1 MKNVLRKILTLMNT
15 PIPHTPRAGVLLAIG
30 IVLFLAACWALPV
43 LGFTLRDA
51 SGPLQWPGFENCVL
65 DDGELV
71 SPWYS
76 FNVGTGHAH
85 CSSTFPSV
93 LGPYDGSYSLHMIPG
108 CWNCTSDSADACQD
122 ISLSSGALTVTF
134 AVWNMYETYSS
145 IRLMDAGGAGTVHGS
160 YTVSVG
166 SGVWDTSQFAVFSVP
181 DPGIYALCVHSW
193 HSGIYNSG
201 ASAFDAFAFAG
212 PAAASPPSCIVSDPG
227 FLSSSSWTPSATGAT
242 YSSGQWQLAPG
253 GTIQQDVYLPAGV
266 YTPTIAARTT
276 SGSAVMNF
284 GVYLTSTTPITIAS
298 SSWSYYYSSL
308 NVAVATTYTA
318 RLEADADNAS
328 NIVIDSVCFAPSLA
342 PGLPSDWANC
352 GLTQSDLN
360 TNVFQNPSLD
370 AGWGYYYPPGGI
382 ELWFPQSWSVASF
395 AVKRIPGY
403 NFSTASVGLLKQVD
417 VGSRYVAQQFSSPL
431 SKFNIVMMVKRLK
444 SDAQLRVDYN
454 NGAWWNPLGITQAT
468 ISNTALNEWQP
479 VGVWFDLPQAQNWR
493 IYLSGLCPS
502 CSNFEDG
509 YIVDEVYAI
518 PGTSPVVCG
527 TSPPPPNPQ
536 PTGTCINGNSHMSGP
551 DSTYQMTYG
560 AAVDGSGYPWS
571 WNWHGRMGT
580 LTPWEHVARLFPA
593 TGYDAYVHQ
602 YMPAAYGAVSREYS
616 GVLADR
622 QYDVFGSVIGYQQP
636 GEIGPIQ
643 PSTVTVSVGNTS
655 GSTFSFDVAI
665 DSNQP
670 STTFWQTFT
679 ATQGMFAGPC
689 AEGDAG
695 GCNISFDINN
705 RGGTS
710 ALVDLA
716 CVWPISTTTPIDP
729 TCLGSWDRSEVG
741 GGLGYVE
748 VGTYLYSSQALNGNY
763 RLLITGESEGSGVL
777 RVIYMNP
784 STGITV
790 ALGAMNVASGNNTV
804 NTTFVTPPSGYYGG
818 QIIVEPSIGITIT
831 EACLQSNAIPPV
843 EPPVTPPI
851 VIPMPT
857 CGSVN
862 FGATSPWI
870 TSTIGFYGR
879 PPYTETAILSGTL
892 YSDVNWAEY
901 LSMQTYNYAIYP
913 LVCTT
918 ISVANWQVEAYNA
931 LMAFLAKN
939 IGTVNPPGNSCG
951 TGIWAV
957 LCELIKV
964 IGNAIGQIV
973 GLLQSLIDIIK
984 LIIQLVGSLVSL
996 ILTLLGRLLGLI
1008 WTILNSAIGLLGS
1021 LASFAKGSD
1030 RSAYPIDCAG
1040 DAEGICFGLAAIV
1053 KLDEVAGNW
1062 ITIVT
1067 TLTVSVLTIY
1077 LGMYIVNQVRSM
1089 MQPGSGTEDGE

>member
-1 MKNVLRKILTLMNT
+1 
-15 PIPHTPRAGVLLAIG
+15 
-30 IVLFLAACWALPV
+30 
-43 LGFTLRDA
+43 
-51 SGPLQWPGFENCVL
+51 
-65 DDGELV
+65 
-71 SPWYS
+71 
-76 FNVGTGHAH
+76 
-85 CSSTFPSV
+85 
-93 LGPYDGSYSLHMIPG
+93 
-108 CWNCTSDSADACQD
+108 
-122 ISLSSGALTVTF
+122 
-134 AVWNMYETYSS
+134 
-145 IRLMDAGGAGTVHGS
+145 
-160 YTVSVG
+160 
-166 SGVWDTSQFAVFSVP
+166 
-181 DPGIYALCVHSW
+181 
-193 HSGIYNSG
+193 
-201 ASAFDAFAFAG
+201 
-212 PAAASPPSCIVSDPG
+212 
-227 FLSSSSWTPSATGAT
+227 
-242 YSSGQWQLAPG
+242 
-253 GTIQQDVYLPAGV
+253 V

-276 SGSAVMNF
+276 SGSAILNF
-284 GVYLTSTTPITIAS
+284 GVYLTSTTPLTIAS

-308 NVAVATTYTA
+308 NVAVATTYTV

-328 NIVIDSVCFAPSLA
+328 NIVIDSVCFSPDLA
-342 PGLPSDWANC
+342 PDLPSDWANC

-370 AGWGYYYPPGGI
+370 SGWGYYWPPLFLD
-382 ELWFPQSWSVASF
+382 LWFPTYWNVSSYEY
-395 AVKRIPGY
+395 KRVPGY
-403 NFSTASVGLLKQVD
+403 NFSTAAIGLRPEECLGNVCD
-417 VGSRYVAQQFSSPL
+417 DDINQQLYSPL
-431 SKFNIVMMVKRLK
+431 SKFNLVMMVRRT
-444 SDAQLRVDYN
+444 SANAQIQIVYSGGGLFD
-454 NGAWWNPLGITQAT
+454 GIAVTNKI
-468 ISNTALNEWQP
+468 ISGTTLNEWVP
-479 VGVWFDLPQAQNWR
+479 VAAWFDLGESKRWKIILRTLGTA
-493 IYLSGLCPS
+493 
-502 CSNFEDG
+502 G
-509 YIVDEVYAI
+509 YDVDDIYAI

-536 PTGTCINGNSHMSGP
+536 PTGTCINGNSHLSGP

-580 LTPWEHVARLFPA
+580 LTPWEHVARLFPT
-593 TGYDAYVHQ
+593 TGYDAYAHQ
-602 YMPAAYGAVSREYS
+602 YMRAAYGDVSREYS

-636 GEIGPIQ
+636 GEMGPIQ

-665 DSNQP
+665 DANQP
-670 STTFWQTFT
+670 SVAFWQTFT

-689 AEGDAG
+689 DSGDSG

-716 CVWPISTTTPIDP
+716 CVMPVSTTTTIPTDP
-729 TCLGSWDRSEVG
+729 PTGTACLGSWDRSEVG

-748 VGTYLYSSQALNGNY
+748 VGTYLYSSLALNGNY
-763 RLLITGESEGSGVL
+763 RLWITGEAEGSGVL
-777 RVIYMNP
+777 RVMYMNP

-790 ALGAMNVASGNNTV
+790 ALGAMNVAAGSHTV

-818 QIIVEPSIGITIT
+818 QVIVEPSIGITVT

-843 EPPVTPPI
+843 DPPTTPPV

-870 TSTIGFYGR
+870 TGTIGFYGR
-879 PPYTETAILSGTL
+879 PPYTETAIMSGTL

-901 LSMQTYNYAIYP
+901 MAMQTYNYAIYP

-931 LMAFLAKN
+931 LMAFLAQH
-939 IGTVNPPGNSCG
+939 IGTLQPPGGNECG

-964 IGNAIGQIV
+964 IGNTIGQIV
-973 GLLQSLIDIIK
+973 GLLQSLIDLIK
-984 LIIQLVGSLVSL
+984 LIIGLVGSLVSL
-996 ILTLLGRLLGLI
+996 IMDLLGRLLGLI

-1021 LASFAKGSD
+1021 LSTFARGSD

-1040 DAEGICFGLAAIV
+1040 DSEAICFGLAAIV
-1053 KLDEVAGNW
+1053 KLDEIAGNW
-1062 ITIVT
+1062 LTIITS
-1067 TLTVSVLTIY
+1067 LTVSVLTIY
-1077 LGMYIVNQVRSM
+1077 LGIYIVNQVRSM
-1089 MQPGSGTEDGE
+1089 MQPGSGAEDGE

>member
-1 MKNVLRKILTLMNT
+1 MI
-15 PIPHTPRAGVLLAIG
+15 
-30 IVLFLAACWALPV
+30 
-43 LGFTLRDA
+43 
-51 SGPLQWPGFENCVL
+51 L
-65 DDGELV
+65 DD
-71 SPWYS
+71 
-76 FNVGTGHAH
+76 
-85 CSSTFPSV
+85 
-93 LGPYDGSYSLHMIPG
+93 
-108 CWNCTSDSADACQD
+108 
-122 ISLSSGALTVTF
+122 
-134 AVWNMYETYSS
+134 
-145 IRLMDAGGAGTVHGS
+145 IRLSFQNPYNPPPAC
-160 YTVSVG
+160 
-166 SGVWDTSQFAVFSVP
+166 AVTDS
-181 DPGIYALCVHSW
+181 
-193 HSGIYNSG
+193 
-201 ASAFDAFAFAG
+201 
-212 PAAASPPSCIVSDPG
+212 G
-227 FLSSSSWTPSATGAT
+227 FLSPSSWTPSATGAT

-253 GTIQQDVYLPAGV
+253 GTIQQDVYLPVRV

-276 SGSAVMNF
+276 SGSAILNF
-284 GVYLTSTTPITIAS
+284 GVYLTSTTPLTIAS

-308 NVAVATTYTA
+308 NVAVATTYTV

-342 PGLPSDWANC
+342 PALPSDWANC

-370 AGWGYYYPPGGI
+370 AGWGYYNPIYGGGD
-382 ELWFPQSWSVASF
+382 LWFPTSWTVGSF
-395 AVKRIPGY
+395 DRKHSPGY
-403 NFSTASVGLLKQVD
+403 GFSAVAVGLLNQAYLQGGD
-417 VGSRYVAQQFSSPL
+417 RSLSQRLPSSL
-431 SKFNIVMMVKRLK
+431 NKFNVVMMVKRLE
-444 SDAQLRVDYN
+444 SDATLDVAYN
-454 NGAWWNPLGITQAT
+454 DGAWWNPTTIVQGV

-479 VGVWFDLPQAQNWR
+479 VGVWFDLPQSQLWR
-493 IYLSGLCPS
+493 IYLTSPCPS
-502 CSNFEDG
+502 CGSSGDG
-509 YIVDEVYAI
+509 YVVDEVYAI

-527 TSPPPPNPQ
+527 VSPPPPNPQ
-536 PTGTCINGNSHMSGP
+536 PASGCINGNPHLSGP

-580 LTPWEHVARLFPA
+580 LTPWEHVARLFPT
-593 TGYDAYVHQ
+593 TGYDAYAHQ
-602 YMPAAYGAVSREYS
+602 YMPAAYGDVSREYS

-636 GEIGPIQ
+636 GEVGPIS

-655 GSTFSFDVAI
+655 GSTFSFDVEI

-670 STTFWQTFT
+670 SVAFWQTFT

-689 AEGDAG
+689 AEGDSG

-716 CVWPISTTTPIDP
+716 CVWPISTTIPIPTDP
-729 TCLGSWDRSEVG
+729 PTGTACLGSWDRSEVG

-748 VGTYLYSSQALNGNY
+748 VGTYLYSSQTLNGNY
-763 RLLITGESEGSGVL
+763 RLWITGGAEGSGVL
-777 RVIYMNP
+777 RVMYMNP

-790 ALGAMNVASGNNTV
+790 ALGAMNVVTGNNTV

-818 QIIVEPSIGITIT
+818 QVIVEPSVGITIT
-831 EACLQSNAIPPV
+831 AACLQSSAIPPV
-843 EPPVTPPI
+843 DPPTTPPI

-862 FGATSPWI
+862 FGVSSPWI
-870 TSTIGFYGR
+870 TNTIGFYGR

-931 LMAFLAKN
+931 LMAFLAQH
-939 IGTVNPPGNSCG
+939 IGTIQPPGGNSCG

-957 LCELIKV
+957 LCELINV
-964 IGNAIGQIV
+964 IGNFLGQIV
-973 GLLQSLIDIIK
+973 GLLQSLVDLIK
-984 LIIQLVGSLVSL
+984 LIIGLVGSLVSL
-996 ILTLLGRLLGLI
+996 IMDLLGRLLGLI

-1021 LASFAKGSD
+1021 LSTFARGSD

-1040 DAEGICFGLAAIV
+1040 DSEAICFGLAAIV
-1053 KLDEVAGNW
+1053 KLDEIAGNW
-1062 ITIVT
+1062 LTIIT

-1077 LGMYIVNQVRSM
+1077 LGMYVVNQVRSM
-1089 MQPGSGTEDGE
+1089 MQPGSGAEDGE